1 MGAAVMQVVDKTKS
15 QVSKNFDEISKAA
28 TSSKN
33 MTINSKTI
41 KGRPSVIK
49 EESKLDIVKKYSVEY
64 RSIALWNDKLEN
76 MLVILQADDMSSK

>member
-1 MGAAVMQVVDKTKS
+1 M
-15 QVSKNFDEISKAA
+15 SKNFDEISKAA

-33 MTINSKTI
+33 MAMNSKLI
-41 KGRPSVIK
+41 KGRPSILK

-76 MLVILQADDMSSK
+76 MLVILQADDMASK